1 MSRKVKNIIMITII
15 IIVCI
20 ASGFTINIAKESGEG
35 TNQGNPPQ
43 MSNSSGE
50 NNSNGQM
57 GTPPSGNG
65 MGVNTQMPN
74 NSNGNNQGTPPSKP
88 DESNGNSS
96 TEPPTKPDDSNGSN
110 STGSLA
116 KPNDSNGNN
125 SIGSQQNQM
134 MGKPDVQNNS
144 NSQENENMSDM
155 QNGENNTKIETSYY
169 IIFVIE
175 AFVVSILVIYLIMSG
190 FNSKTLV
197 ETLNGAK
204 NIIIYIIL
212 VAIVTTGLIFTQS
225 YITKNISSSNTQN
238 QIQNNM
244 QMPGG
249 QGETAS
255 NITYTAN
262 KEISEDS
269 TIENGE
275 YSSTTSNE
283 NAIIATGDVDVNLSN
298 ITVDKTGDSDGG
310 DSSNFYGNN
319 SAILAKNGVNL
330 TIKNATITTEA
341 DGANGVFSYGG
352 SATTNN
358 SSSDGTTITIT
369 DSTITTTGDN
379 AGGIMTTGGG
389 TTNASN
395 LTINTSGTSSAAI
408 RSDRGGGTVNV
419 NGGTYTTTGN
429 GSPSIYSTA
438 DITVNDATLVAKASE
453 GIVIEGA
460 NTVTINNCD
469 LTDSNTKLN
478 GQSTTYKNIFLYQ
491 SMSGDASNGNAT
503 STAKKSKITTN
514 NGDTFYITN
523 TTATINLTNN
533 TIVNNDSTG
542 NFLRAQKDSWGNT
555 GSNGGNV
562 TLIMTQQNAGGNIV
576 IDSISTL
583 DMAMS
588 ENSYYEGTINESNEA
603 KSITLKLDSTSKI
616 KLTGDSYVTSLEDD
630 DTTYSNID
638 FNGYKLYVNGVAIN

>member
-43 MSNSSGE
+43 MLNSSGE
-50 NNSNGQM
+50 NNGNGQM
-57 GTPPSGNG
+57 
-65 MGVNTQMPN
+65 
-74 NSNGNNQGTPPSKP
+74 GTPPSKP

-96 TEPPTKPDDSNGSN
+96 TEPPAKPADSNGSN
-110 STGSLA
+110 STE
-116 KPNDSNGNN
+116 
-125 SIGSQQNQM
+125 SQQNQM
-134 MGKPDVQNNS
+134 MGKPDGQNNS
-144 NSQENENMSDM
+144 NSQENENMPSMPDM
-155 QNGENNTKIETSYY
+155 QNGENNTEIETSYY
-169 IIFVIE
+169 IIFGIE

-190 FNSKTLV
+190 FNSKTLA

-212 VAIVTTGLIFTQS
+212 VAIVTTGLTFAQS

-255 NITYTAN
+255 NITYTAS

-269 TIENGE
+269 TIESGE

-319 SAILAKNGVNL
+319 SAILAKNGANL

-358 SSSDGTTITIT
+358 SSSDGTTITISN
-369 DSTITTTGDN
+369 STITTTGDN

-408 RSDRGGGTVNV
+408 RSDRGGGTVKV

-503 STAKKSKITTN
+503 FTAKNSKITTN

-583 DMAMS
+583 DMTMN
-588 ENSYYEGTINESNEA
+588 ENSYYEGTINGSNEA

-638 FNGYKLYVNGVAIN
+638 FNEYKLYVNGVAIN

>member
-20 ASGFTINIAKESGEG
+20 ASGFTIKLAKESGEG

-43 MSNSSGE
+43 MLNSSGE

-57 GTPPSGNG
+57 
-65 MGVNTQMPN
+65 V
-74 NSNGNNQGTPPSKP
+74 TPPSKP
-88 DESNGNSS
+88 DESNGNNS
-96 TEPPTKPDDSNGSN
+96 TEPPAKPADSNGSN
-110 STGSLA
+110 STGS
-116 KPNDSNGNN
+116 
-125 SIGSQQNQM
+125 QQNQM
-134 MGKPDVQNNS
+134 TGKPDGQNNS
-144 NSQENENMSDM
+144 NSQENENMASMPDM

-169 IIFVIE
+169 IIFGIE

-190 FNSKTLV
+190 FNSKTLA

-212 VAIVTTGLIFTQS
+212 VAIVTTGLTFAQS

-269 TIENGE
+269 TIESGE

-283 NAIIATGDVDVNLSN
+283 NAIISTGDVDVNLSN

-319 SAILAKNGVNL
+319 SAILAKNGANL

-358 SSSDGTTITIT
+358 SSSDGTT
-369 DSTITTTGDN
+369 
-379 AGGIMTTGGG
+379 
-389 TTNASN
+389 NASN

-408 RSDRGGGTVNV
+408 RSDRGGGTVKV

-460 NTVTINNCD
+460 STVTINNCD
-469 LTDSNTKLN
+469 LKDSNTKLN

-503 STAKKSKITTN
+503 FTAKNSKITTN
-514 NGDTFYITN
+514 NGDTLYITN
-523 TTATINLTNN
+523 TTATINLPNN

-562 TLIMTQQNAGGNIV
+562 TLIMTQQNAEGNIV

-583 DMAMS
+583 DMTMS
-588 ENSYYEGTINESNEA
+588 ESSYYEGTINGSNEA
-603 KSITLKLDSTSKI
+603 KSIILKLDSTSKI

-638 FNGYKLYVNGVAIN
+638 FNEYKLYVNGVAIN

>member
-20 ASGFTINIAKESGEG
+20 ASGFTIKLAKESGEG
-35 TNQGNPPQ
+35 TSQGNPPQ
-43 MSNSSGE
+43 MLNSSGE
-50 NNSNGQM
+50 NNSNGQI
-57 GTPPSGNG
+57 GTPPNG
-65 MGVNTQMPN
+65 MGGNTQIQN
-74 NSNGNNQGTPPSKP
+74 NSSGNNQGTPPSKP
-88 DESNGNSS
+88 DESNENNSI
-96 TEPPTKPDDSNGSN
+96 EPPAKPADSNGSN
-110 STGSLA
+110 ST
-116 KPNDSNGNN
+116 
-125 SIGSQQNQM
+125 GSQQNQM
-134 MGKPDVQNNS
+134 MGKPDGQNNS
-144 NSQENENMSDM
+144 NSQENENMASMPDM

-169 IIFVIE
+169 IIFGIE

-190 FNSKTLV
+190 FNSKTLA

-212 VAIVTTGLIFTQS
+212 VVISTTGLTFAQS

-238 QIQNNM
+238 PIQNNM

-283 NAIIATGDVDVNLSN
+283 NAIIATGD
-298 ITVDKTGDSDGG
+298 
-310 DSSNFYGNN
+310 N
-319 SAILAKNGVNL
+319 S
-330 TIKNATITTEA
+330 
-341 DGANGVFSYGG
+341 
-352 SATTNN
+352 
-358 SSSDGTTITIT
+358 
-369 DSTITTTGDN
+369 
-379 AGGIMTTGGG
+379 GGIMTTGGG
-389 TTNASN
+389 TTNVSN

-408 RSDRGGGTVNV
+408 RSDRGGGIVKV

-503 STAKKSKITTN
+503 FTAKNSKITTN

-562 TLIMTQQNAGGNIV
+562 TLIMTQQNAEGNIV

-583 DMAMS
+583 DMTMS
-588 ENSYYEGTINESNEA
+588 ENSYYEGTINGSNEA

>member
-20 ASGFTINIAKESGEG
+20 ASGFIIKLAKESGEG

-43 MSNSSGE
+43 MLNSSGE
-50 NNSNGQM
+50 NNGNGQM
-57 GTPPSGNG
+57 GTPPNG
-65 MGVNTQMPN
+65 MGGNTQMQK
-74 NSNGNNQGTPPSKP
+74 NSSGNNQGTPPSKP
-88 DESNGNSS
+88 D
-96 TEPPTKPDDSNGSN
+96 DSN
-110 STGSLA
+110 
-116 KPNDSNGNN
+116 
-125 SIGSQQNQM
+125 
-134 MGKPDVQNNS
+134 
-144 NSQENENMSDM
+144 
-155 QNGENNTKIETSYY
+155 
-169 IIFVIE
+169 
-175 AFVVSILVIYLIMSG
+175 
-190 FNSKTLV
+190 
-197 ETLNGAK
+197 
-204 NIIIYIIL
+204 
-212 VAIVTTGLIFTQS
+212 
-225 YITKNISSSNTQN
+225 
-238 QIQNNM
+238 
-244 QMPGG
+244 
-249 QGETAS
+249 
-255 NITYTAN
+255 
-262 KEISEDS
+262 
-269 TIENGE
+269 
-275 YSSTTSNE
+275 
-283 NAIIATGDVDVNLSN
+283 
-298 ITVDKTGDSDGG
+298 
-310 DSSNFYGNN
+310 GNN
-319 SAILAKNGVNL
+319 SAILAKNGANL

-358 SSSDGTTITIT
+358 SSSDGTTITIS

-395 LTINTSGTSSAAI
+395 LTINASGTSSAAI
-408 RSDRGGGTVNV
+408 RSDRGGGTVKV

-478 GQSTTYKNIFLYQ
+478 GQSTTYKNTFLYQ

-503 STAKKSKITTN
+503 FTAKNSKITTN

-562 TLIMTQQNAGGNIV
+562 ILIMTQQNAEGNIV

-583 DMAMS
+583 DMTMS
-588 ENSYYEGTINESNEA
+588 ENSYYEGTINGSNEA

>member
-20 ASGFTINIAKESGEG
+20 ASGFTIKLAKESGEG

-65 MGVNTQMPN
+65 MVGNTQMQN
-74 NSNGNNQGTPPSKP
+74 NSNG
-88 DESNGNSS
+88 SNS

-110 STGSLA
+110 STEPPA

-125 SIGSQQNQM
+125 STGSQQNQM
-134 MGKPDVQNNS
+134 MGKPDGQSNS
-144 NSQENENMSDM
+144 NSKENENMSSMPNM
-155 QNGENNTKIETSYY
+155 QNGENNTKIETAYY
-169 IIFVIE
+169 IIFGIE

-197 ETLNGAK
+197 EILNGAK

-212 VAIVTTGLIFTQS
+212 VAIVTTGLTFTQS

-269 TIENGE
+269 IIESGE

-283 NAIIATGDVDVNLSN
+283 NAIITTGDIDVNLSN
-298 ITVDKTGDSDGG
+298 ITVDKTGDSNGG

-319 SAILAKNGVNL
+319 SAILAKNGANL

-341 DGANGVFSYGG
+341 DGANGVFCYGG

-358 SSSDGTTITIT
+358 SSSDGTTITIS

-389 TTNASN
+389 T
-395 LTINTSGTSSAAI
+395 
-408 RSDRGGGTVNV
+408 VKV

-503 STAKKSKITTN
+503 FTAKNSKITTN

-562 TLIMTQQNAGGNIV
+562 TLIMTQQNAEGNIV

-583 DMAMS
+583 DMTMS
-588 ENSYYEGTINESNEA
+588 ESSYYEGTINGSNEA

>member
-1 MSRKVKNIIMITII
+1 
-15 IIVCI
+15 
-20 ASGFTINIAKESGEG
+20 
-35 TNQGNPPQ
+35 

-57 GTPPSGNG
+57 GTPPSENG
-65 MGVNTQMPN
+65 MGGNKQMQN
-74 NSNGNNQGTPPSKP
+74 NSSG
-88 DESNGNSS
+88 SNS
-96 TEPPTKPDDSNGSN
+96 TEPP
-110 STGSLA
+110 A
-116 KPNDSNGNN
+116 KPADSNGNN
-125 SIGSQQNQM
+125 STVSQQNQM
-134 MGKPDVQNNS
+134 IGKPDGQNDS
-144 NSQENENMSDM
+144 NSQENENMSSMPNM
-155 QNGENNTKIETSYY
+155 QNGENNTKIETAYY
-169 IIFVIE
+169 IIFGIE

-190 FNSKTLV
+190 FNSKTLA

-212 VAIVTTGLIFTQS
+212 VAIVTTGLTLAQS

-269 TIENGE
+269 IIESGE

-283 NAIIATGDVDVNLSN
+283 NAIITTGDIDVNLSN

-319 SAILAKNGVNL
+319 SAILAKNGANL

-341 DGANGVFSYGG
+341 DGANGVFCYGG

-358 SSSDGTTITIT
+358 SSSDGTTITIS

-389 TTNASN
+389 T
-395 LTINTSGTSSAAI
+395 
-408 RSDRGGGTVNV
+408 VKV

-503 STAKKSKITTN
+503 FTAKNSKITTN

-562 TLIMTQQNAGGNIV
+562 TLTMTQQNAEGNIV

-583 DMAMS
+583 DMTMS
-588 ENSYYEGTINESNEA
+588 ESSYYEGTINGSNEA

>member
-283 NAIIATGDVDVNLSN
+283 NAIIATGD
-298 ITVDKTGDSDGG
+298 SDGG

-319 SAILAKNGVNL
+319 SAILAKNGANL
-330 TIKNATITTEA
+330 TIKNATITIEA

-358 SSSDGTTITIT
+358 SSSDGTTITIS

-408 RSDRGGGTVNV
+408 RSDRSGGTIKV

-460 NTVTINNCD
+460 NIVTINNCD

-503 STAKKSKITTN
+503 FTAKNSKITTN

-562 TLIMTQQNAGGNIV
+562 TLTMTQQNAEGNIV

-583 DMAMS
+583 DMTMS

-616 KLTGDSYVTSLEDD
+616 KLTGDSYITSLEDD

>member
-15 IIVCI
+15 FIVCI
-20 ASGFTINIAKESGEG
+20 ASGFTIKLAKESGEG

-43 MSNSSGE
+43 MSNSSEE
-50 NNSNGQM
+50 NNGNGQM
-57 GTPPSGNG
+57 GTPA
-65 MGVNTQMPN
+65 
-74 NSNGNNQGTPPSKP
+74 SKP
-88 DESNGNSS
+88 DESNGSNS

-110 STGSLA
+110 STEPPA

-125 SIGSQQNQM
+125 STGSQQNQM
-134 MGKPDVQNNS
+134 MGKLDGQNNS
-144 NSQENENMSDM
+144 NSQENENMSSMPNM
-155 QNGENNTKIETSYY
+155 QNGENNTKIETAYY
-169 IIFVIE
+169 IIFGIE

-190 FNSKTLV
+190 FNSKTLA

-212 VAIVTTGLIFTQS
+212 VAIVTTGLTLAQS

-255 NITYTAN
+255 NITYTAS

-269 TIENGE
+269 TIESGE

-283 NAIIATGDVDVNLSN
+283 NKIIATGDVDVNLSN
-298 ITVDKTGDSDGG
+298 IIVDKTGDSDGG

-319 SAILAKNGVNL
+319 SAILAKNGANL
-330 TIKNATITTEA
+330 TITIEA

-358 SSSDGTTITIT
+358 SSSDGTTITIS

-408 RSDRGGGTVNV
+408 RSDRSGGTIKV

-460 NTVTINNCD
+460 NIVTINNCD

-503 STAKKSKITTN
+503 FTAKNSKITTN

-562 TLIMTQQNAGGNIV
+562 TLTMTQQNAEGNIV

-583 DMAMS
+583 DMTMS

-616 KLTGDSYVTSLEDD
+616 KLTGDSYITSLEDD

>member
-20 ASGFTINIAKESGEG
+20 ASGFTIKLAKESEEG

-43 MSNSSGE
+43 MLNSSGE
-50 NNSNGQM
+50 NSGNGQM

-65 MGVNTQMPN
+65 MGGNTQMPN

-88 DESNGNSS
+88 D
-96 TEPPTKPDDSNGSN
+96 
-110 STGSLA
+110 
-116 KPNDSNGNN
+116 DSNGNN

-134 MGKPDVQNNS
+134 MGKPDEQNNS
-144 NSQENENMSDM
+144 NSQENENMPSMPDM
-155 QNGENNTKIETSYY
+155 QNGENNIEIEISYY
-169 IIFVIE
+169 IIFGIE

-190 FNSKTLV
+190 FNSKTLA

-212 VAIVTTGLIFTQS
+212 VAIVTTGLTFAQS

-269 TIENGE
+269 TIESGE

-319 SAILAKNGVNL
+319 SAILAKNG
-330 TIKNATITTEA
+330 A
-341 DGANGVFSYGG
+341 
-352 SATTNN
+352 
-358 SSSDGTTITIT
+358 
-369 DSTITTTGDN
+369 
-379 AGGIMTTGGG
+379 
-389 TTNASN
+389 N

-408 RSDRGGGTVNV
+408 RSDRGGGTVKV

-438 DITVNDATLVAKASE
+438 DITVNDATLVEKASE

-503 STAKKSKITTN
+503 FTAKNSKITTN

-555 GSNGGNV
+555 ESNGGNV
-562 TLIMTQQNAGGNIV
+562 TLIMTQQNAEGNIV

-583 DMAMS
+583 DMTMN
-588 ENSYYEGTINESNEA
+588 ENSYYEGTINGSNEA

>member
-20 ASGFTINIAKESGEG
+20 ASGFTIKLAKES
-35 TNQGNPPQ
+35 
-43 MSNSSGE
+43 
-50 NNSNGQM
+50 
-57 GTPPSGNG
+57 
-65 MGVNTQMPN
+65 
-74 NSNGNNQGTPPSKP
+74 
-88 DESNGNSS
+88 
-96 TEPPTKPDDSNGSN
+96 
-110 STGSLA
+110 
-116 KPNDSNGNN
+116 
-125 SIGSQQNQM
+125 
-134 MGKPDVQNNS
+134 
-144 NSQENENMSDM
+144 
-155 QNGENNTKIETSYY
+155 
-169 IIFVIE
+169 
-175 AFVVSILVIYLIMSG
+175 
-190 FNSKTLV
+190 
-197 ETLNGAK
+197 
-204 NIIIYIIL
+204 
-212 VAIVTTGLIFTQS
+212 
-225 YITKNISSSNTQN
+225 
-238 QIQNNM
+238 
-244 QMPGG
+244 
-249 QGETAS
+249 
-255 NITYTAN
+255 
-262 KEISEDS
+262 
-269 TIENGE
+269 GE

-283 NAIIATGDVDVNLSN
+283 NAMIATGDVDVNLSN

-358 SSSDGTTITIT
+358 SSSDGTTITIS

-408 RSDRGGGTVNV
+408 RSDRGGGTVKV

-503 STAKKSKITTN
+503 FTAQNSKIITN

-523 TTATINLTNN
+523 TTATINLVNN
-533 TIVNNDSTG
+533 TIVKNDSTG
-542 NFLRAQKDSWGNT
+542 NFLRAQKDLWGNT

-562 TLIMTQQNAGGNIV
+562 TLIMTQQNAEGNIV

-583 DMAMS
+583 DMTMS
-588 ENSYYEGTINESNEA
+588 ESSYYEGTINGSNEA
-603 KSITLKLDSTSKI
+603 KSIILKLDSTSKI

-638 FNGYKLYVNGVAIN
+638 FNEYKLYVNGVAIN

>member
-20 ASGFTINIAKESGEG
+20 ASGFTIKLAKESGEG

-43 MSNSSGE
+43 MLNSSGE

-57 GTPPSGNG
+57 
-65 MGVNTQMPN
+65 V
-74 NSNGNNQGTPPSKP
+74 TPPSKP
-88 DESNGNSS
+88 DE
-96 TEPPTKPDDSNGSN
+96 
-110 STGSLA
+110 
-116 KPNDSNGNN
+116 SNGNN

-134 MGKPDVQNNS
+134 MGKTDGQNDS
-144 NSQENENMSDM
+144 NSQENENMPSMPDM
-155 QNGENNTKIETSYY
+155 QNGENNTEIETSYY
-169 IIFVIE
+169 IIFGIE

-190 FNSKTLV
+190 FNSKTLA
-197 ETLNGAK
+197 ETLNGTK

-212 VAIVTTGLIFTQS
+212 VAIVTTGLTFAQS

-269 TIENGE
+269 TIESWE

-283 NAIIATGDVDVNLSN
+283 NAIISTGDVDVNLSN

-319 SAILAKNGVNL
+319 SAILAKNGANL

-358 SSSDGTTITIT
+358 SSSDGTT
-369 DSTITTTGDN
+369 
-379 AGGIMTTGGG
+379 
-389 TTNASN
+389 NASN

-408 RSDRGGGTVNV
+408 RSDRGGGTVKV

-460 NTVTINNCD
+460 STVTINNCD
-469 LTDSNTKLN
+469 LKDSNTKLN

-503 STAKKSKITTN
+503 FTAKNSKITTN
-514 NGDTFYITN
+514 NGDTLYITN
-523 TTATINLTNN
+523 TTATINLPNN

-562 TLIMTQQNAGGNIV
+562 TLIMTQQNAEGNIV

-583 DMAMS
+583 DMTMS
-588 ENSYYEGTINESNEA
+588 ESSYYEGTINGSNEA
-603 KSITLKLDSTSKI
+603 KSIILKLDSTSKI

-638 FNGYKLYVNGVAIN
+638 FNEYKLYVNGVAIN

>member
-20 ASGFTINIAKESGEG
+20 ASGFTIKLAKESGEG

-43 MSNSSGE
+43 MLNSSGE
-50 NNSNGQM
+50 NNGNGQM
-57 GTPPSGNG
+57 
-65 MGVNTQMPN
+65 
-74 NSNGNNQGTPPSKP
+74 GTPPSKP

-96 TEPPTKPDDSNGSN
+96 TEPPAKPADSNGSN
-110 STGSLA
+110 STE
-116 KPNDSNGNN
+116 
-125 SIGSQQNQM
+125 SQQNQM
-134 MGKPDVQNNS
+134 MGKTDGQNNS
-144 NSQENENMSDM
+144 NSQENENMPSMPDM
-155 QNGENNTKIETSYY
+155 QNGENNTEIETSYY
-169 IIFVIE
+169 IIFGIE

-190 FNSKTLV
+190 FNSKTLA

-212 VAIVTTGLIFTQS
+212 VAIVTTGLTFAQS

-255 NITYTAN
+255 NITYTAS

-269 TIENGE
+269 TIESGE

-319 SAILAKNGVNL
+319 SAILAKNGANL

-341 DGANGVFSYGG
+341 DWANGVFSYGG

-358 SSSDGTTITIT
+358 SSSDGTTITIS
-369 DSTITTTGDN
+369 DSTITTTGD
-379 AGGIMTTGGG
+379 
-389 TTNASN
+389 
-395 LTINTSGTSSAAI
+395 
-408 RSDRGGGTVNV
+408 
-419 NGGTYTTTGN
+419 
-429 GSPSIYSTA
+429 
-438 DITVNDATLVAKASE
+438 
-453 GIVIEGA
+453 
-460 NTVTINNCD
+460 
-469 LTDSNTKLN
+469 
-478 GQSTTYKNIFLYQ
+478 
-491 SMSGDASNGNAT
+491 
-503 STAKKSKITTN
+503 
-514 NGDTFYITN
+514 
-523 TTATINLTNN
+523 
-533 TIVNNDSTG
+533 
-542 NFLRAQKDSWGNT
+542 
-555 GSNGGNV
+555 
-562 TLIMTQQNAGGNIV
+562 NAGGNIV

-583 DMAMS
+583 DMTMN
-588 ENSYYEGTINESNEA
+588 ENSYYGGTINGSNEA

-638 FNGYKLYVNGVAIN
+638 FNEYKLYVNGVAIN